1 MFAHDATPVQIGVGC
16 GDPNSV
22 CKGSTVHFWGGNR
35 IRGNSGKQEGAR
47 HLDTIST
54 AQVSQETAMKFV
66 SIPQVGNLG
75 PASHISYL
83 SLACGHALSGTLTS
97 QTVDIRIFVAHPR
110 KYESKMTKIIVP
122 ISMDGLECSAVPLSA
137 AVPASP
143 FSSRRVGLA
152 ASSRPP
158 LRFLFPL
165 SVRRV
170 RPPSASVRQT
180 DIWRSCAIVLLAF
193 PSSLSASLTRLLHFF
208 ARPKAETGHL
218 GPPSLTR
225 AQSPAL

>member
-1 MFAHDATPVQIGVGC
+1 ML
-16 GDPNSV
+16 
-22 CKGSTVHFWGGNR
+22 
-35 IRGNSGKQEGAR
+35 EG
-47 HLDTIST
+47 
-54 AQVSQETAMKFV
+54 
-66 SIPQVGNLG
+66 LG
-75 PASHISYL
+75 
-83 SLACGHALSGTLTS
+83 
-97 QTVDIRIFVAHPR
+97 
-110 KYESKMTKIIVP
+110 
-122 ISMDGLECSAVPLSA
+122 CSAVPLSA
-137 AVPASP
+137 AVSASP
-143 FSSRRVGLA
+143 FSSRRVGPA
-152 ASSRPP
+152 ASTRPP

-225 AQSPAL
+225 ASLLASVPAGKIQGPKNHKQLEHTSFMGLHLQVSPTQIIFSTLPPLRFSLQLYPERGKKRPQNKRGGLRHGEGEGAAKWRWATMPLSGES